1 MQAHPGHYRVPPSAA
16 ASSLIDRAGSSQQ
29 LLSNGKRGGG
39 AVRAFLFPML
49 LVAASCA
56 CIVSG
61 VDADAGNPS
70 VSQPNDGGGGG
81 EDDGHES
88 VAGENVNIAT
98 PSHEP

>member
-1 MQAHPGHYRVPPSAA
+1 
-16 ASSLIDRAGSSQQ
+16 
-29 LLSNGKRGGG
+29 
-39 AVRAFLFPML
+39 ML

-81 EDDGHES
+81 EDGHES